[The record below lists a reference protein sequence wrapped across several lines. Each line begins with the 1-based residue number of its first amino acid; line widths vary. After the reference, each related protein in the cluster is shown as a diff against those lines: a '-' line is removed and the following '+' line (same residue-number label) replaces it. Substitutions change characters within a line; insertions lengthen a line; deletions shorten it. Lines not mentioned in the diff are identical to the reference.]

1 MHWGQLPQMVW
12 QSEEVRESNL
22 HESVRG
28 YPNVFLS
35 MLHPPLKAVGVGTNW
50 KLAQRAGK
58 LMMAATIVATARPE
72 LGRLQ
77 YVEMPVLAN
86 QMGIPNPTGDMAF
99 QRIVIMTAVLLR
111 VESSFM
117 FSPVRFPA
125 SGISQPLPQ
134 SESDPAS
141 DVAQASGSSGLQ
153 SPSTL
158 AASHQWPPS
167 SEDTVKVSQ
176 SLSPWA

>member
-1 MHWGQLPQMVW
+1 
-12 QSEEVRESNL
+12 
-22 HESVRG
+22 
-28 YPNVFLS
+28 
-35 MLHPPLKAVGVGTNW
+35 MLEPPLQAVGIGTNW
-50 KLAQRAGK
+50 KLALRAGK

-86 QMGIPNPTGDMAF
+86 QMGIPNPTRDMTF
-99 QRIVIMTAVLLR
+99 QRLVILTAVMLR
-111 VESSFM
+111 VEGSFM
-117 FSPVRFPA
+117 LSPVHSSAA
-125 SGISQPLPQ
+125 SGTSQPLPE
-134 SESDPAS
+134 SESVPAS
-141 DVAQASGSSGLQ
+141 EVAQASGSSGLQ

-167 SEDTVKVSQ
+167 SEDTVIVSQ